1 MAELVEL
8 PPDVD
13 SDLDVQLPSDV
24 DDDIF
29 PGYHEEGDPPRQEGD
44 PPPLPEDWDS
54 SAERLMKTWGLTIYN
69 RKPGLRAVPS
79 GILSSLHDELGWVGA
94 HTSSADGIMVKI

>member
-1 MAELVEL
+1 MAARERSSRAAGRSRTISRYEARITNMAELVEL

-54 SAERLMKTWGLTIYN
+54 SAEG
-69 RKPGLRAVPS
+69 
-79 GILSSLHDELGWVGA
+79 SLEDLGP
-94 HTSSADGIMVKI
+94 HHIQP